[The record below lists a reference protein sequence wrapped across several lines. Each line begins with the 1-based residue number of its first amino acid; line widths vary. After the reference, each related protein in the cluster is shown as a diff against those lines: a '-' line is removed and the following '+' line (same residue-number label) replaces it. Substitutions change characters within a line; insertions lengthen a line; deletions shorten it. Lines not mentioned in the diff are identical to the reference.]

1 MSGLQISHDI
11 LSAIVNVF
19 IVFKR
24 LPPGKGRGEKAL

>member
-1 MSGLQISHDI
+1 